1 MKRQWLLINNFGV
14 CENIN
19 VVRSSKI
26 HIFDR
31 VDVCNEYFKMK
42 SHDIKNDKFSILLVY
57 DKIKQ

>member
-1 MKRQWLLINNFGV
+1 MNHFGV
-14 CENIN
+14 CENIKA
-19 VVRSSKI
+19 VRSSKT

-57 DKIKQ
+57 DKIK